1 MKRSLLVGLSLSFV
15 LFTMAA
21 SITST
26 VAWFS
31 STRVA
36 YTSAGSFE
44 VVQVDG
50 YLDCDIAPGVGTLID
65 PDTNKVLIKS
75 DEEGV
80 SHALSDGSVDLNT
93 GHAYRKNKDTVGFK
107 DWGAPDP
114 DEWVVRAMVEDDV
127 SVKNFIAVSWTLTFK
142 YTFRTESSDLG
153 IYLNLG
159 LSDIVAR
166 ETPRKAAEGGQTE
179 KSQLGFRIAMISDG
193 GKNLVFGNNP
203 ASDVTTLKYVS
214 GTSESSISHYTTNNY
229 VQHDDDYVMVQ
240 NGTGHTTEPERIC
253 TLSRSHTS
261 HVVTCIAWFEG
272 EDPNVIDGTQMD
284 IMSARLTFYAR
295 NDA

>member
-36 YTSAGSFE
+36 YTSAGNFE

-50 YLDCDIAPGVGTLID
+50 SLDCDLAAGVGTMID
-65 PDTNKVLIKS
+65 SDTNQVLIKS

-80 SHALSDGSVDLNT
+80 AHALSDGSVDLNT
-93 GHAYRKNKDTVGFK
+93 GHAYRRSKDTPGYT
-107 DWGAPDP
+107 DWGLPDS
-114 DEWVVRAMVEDDV
+114 DNWVVKTTTEDEV
-127 SVKNFIAVSWTLTFK
+127 TVKNFIAVSWTMTFK
-142 YTFRTESSDLG
+142 YTFRTETADLG
-153 IYLNLG
+153 VYLNLD
-159 LSDIVAR
+159 LSMIAAR
-166 ETPRKAAEGGQTE
+166 ETPKQEAESGKTV
-179 KSQLGFRIAMISDG
+179 KSQIGFRIAMISDA
-193 GKNLVFGNNP
+193 GKSLVFGNNP

-214 GTSESSISHYTTNNY
+214 GTAVDDVSNYTSSNY
-229 VQHDDDYVMVQ
+229 VQHDDDYVLIQ
-240 NGTGHTTEPERIC
+240 NGPGHTLAPERIC
-253 TLSRSHTS
+253 TLSRSHAS
-261 HVVTCIAWFEG
+261 CVITCIAWFEG

-284 IMSARLTFYAR
+284 IMTSRLTFYAR